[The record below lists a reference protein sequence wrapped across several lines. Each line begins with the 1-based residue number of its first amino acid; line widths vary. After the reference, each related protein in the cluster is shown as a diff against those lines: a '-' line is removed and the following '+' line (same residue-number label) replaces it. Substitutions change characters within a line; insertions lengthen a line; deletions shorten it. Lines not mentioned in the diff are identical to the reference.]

1 MTTHIVKLIRCW
13 HGKSFMCQLL
23 LCWMLLSAAVA
34 ASDATAQVPGDPELQ
49 HHHSHHGHGG
59 DDVVSFGR
67 KADLPAD
74 RHADSV
80 VAILG
85 SATTAGEVDDSVVS
99 IMGSTRV
106 TGPVH
111 DSAVAVMGSV
121 YVNSEVQG
129 DVVAV
134 LGNVELGPE
143 ARVHGDIVV
152 VGGEL
157 TRDPAATVDGHVQT
171 VLGTVWSN
179 FDWLRPWIERCL
191 MYGRPLAFAPGL
203 GWAWGL
209 ALGMLAFYLFIAFL
223 FRDGVERCVRTL
235 EVEPGRSVLTA
246 VLTTLLTP
254 LLFVLLLI
262 TILGIVVIP
271 FLAIGI
277 FCAAIF
283 GKVVVLA
290 FVGRRCTPM
299 LAGNPAVHTVVGV
312 LVGGLIVLVLYTIPI
327 VGFLI
332 QKLIELLGLGVV
344 AYTLLVAS
352 KAGRTPRT
360 PAADEP
366 AGGSGG
372 GVGERTQGAGSP
384 GAGGPDVSGSGFTSS
399 GVGSPGVGG
408 PDVSGPGVGGQD
420 VSIGVSSPRAGFAIR
435 MAALLIDV
443 ILIGVVSHQVHEG
456 TNLDLLMLATY
467 GAVMWKLKGATVG
480 GIICGLHVVRL
491 DGRPIDW
498 PTAIVRALGCFLS
511 LVVVGLGFLWIAI
524 DSDRQSWHDK
534 IAGTIVVR
542 APKGASLLDAR

>member
-13 HGKSFMCQLL
+13 PGKSFICRSLL
-23 LCWMLLSAAVA
+23 LCWMLLAAAVA
-34 ASDATAQVPGDPELQ
+34 ASDATAQVSDDLPEQ
-49 HHHSHHGHGG
+49 HRHHSHHGHGS

-74 RHADSV
+74 QHADSV
-80 VAILG
+80 VAIFG
-85 SATTAGEVDDSVVS
+85 SATTAGEVEDSVVS
-99 IMGSTRV
+99 IMGGTRV

-121 YVNSEVQG
+121 YVNSEVGG

-143 ARVHGDIVV
+143 AKVHGDVVV

-157 TRDPAATVDGHVQT
+157 TRDPAATVEGHVQT
-171 VLGTVWSN
+171 ALGTDWSN
-179 FDWLRPWIERCL
+179 FDWLQPWIQRCL
-191 MYGRPLAFAPGL
+191 LYGRPLAFAPGL

-235 EVEPGRSVLTA
+235 ESEPGRSLLA
-246 VLTTLLTP
+246 ALLTTLLTP
-254 LLFVLLLI
+254 LLFLLLLI
-262 TILGIVVIP
+262 TVLGIVAVP
-271 FLAIGI
+271 FLAIGVL
-277 FCAAIF
+277 CATIF
-283 GKVVVLA
+283 GKVVILA

-299 LAGNPAVHTVVGV
+299 LAGNPVVHTVVGV

-344 AYTLLVAS
+344 AYTLLLAS
-352 KAGRTPRT
+352 RARRPPRT
-360 PAADEP
+360 PAAGEP

-372 GVGERTQGAGSP
+372 GIGEGAQGEGAQ
-384 GAGGPDVSGSGFTSS
+384 GAGGPDVGG
-399 GVGSPGVGG
+399 PGVGG
-408 PDVSGPGVGGQD
+408 PGVGGPG
-420 VSIGVSSPRAGFAIR
+420 VSIGVSLPRAGFAIR

-443 ILIGVVSHQVHEG
+443 ILIGIILRQVHEG

-467 GAVMWKLKGATVG
+467 GAVMWKLKGSTVG

-524 DSDRQSWHDK
+524 DSERQSWHDK
-534 IAGTIVVR
+534 IAGTVVVR